1 MGRAGSPIYKGEPGD
16 YDLPFVR
23 SFQLFCPIKI
33 SIFSPIAATLA
44 GSPFAVSLTRPPP
57 AALSTQATLHTV
69 TSTVPNPV
77 ILPLLTLAHPV
88 IQPPLSLHR
97 FFFPSLSLRC
107 CFSLSLLVFFR
118 SLISFNLSSLFFS
131 LSVSTYAI
139 PTSIFNYWLRERSW
153 TTRKKRET
161 KSLTVSACTQ
171 TGACFTAL
179 LRLPSDYAIKRREI
193 ERMGKGESGG
203 RVRRRASWQ
212 KSETNEQRSV
222 RRGFPC
228 KCDRTPGSRNRYGT
242 RCDTQCFKEPN
253 RVGGT

>member
-44 GSPFAVSLTRPPP
+44 GSPFAVSLTPSPPS
-57 AALSTQATLHTV
+57 ALSTQSTLLHTV

-77 ILPLLTLAHPV
+77 ILPLLTLAYPV
-88 IQPPLSLHR
+88 VQPPLSLHR
-97 FFFPSLSLRC
+97 SFFPSLSLC
-107 CFSLSLLVFFR
+107 CFLSFTFFR
-118 SLISFNLSSLFFS
+118 SLISFNLPSLSFFFLSLF

-139 PTSIFNYWLRERSW
+139 PASIFNYWLRERSW
-153 TTRKKRET
+153 TIRKKRET

-179 LRLPSDYAIKRREI
+179 LRLPSDCAIKSREI
-193 ERMGKGESGG
+193 ERQREYGKG
-203 RVRRRASWQ
+203 
-212 KSETNEQRSV
+212 
-222 RRGFPC
+222 
-228 KCDRTPGSRNRYGT
+228 
-242 RCDTQCFKEPN
+242 
-253 RVGGT
+253 

>member
-44 GSPFAVSLTRPPP
+44 GSPFAVSLTPSPP
-57 AALSTQATLHTV
+57 AALSTQSTLLHTV

-77 ILPLLTLAHPV
+77 ILPLLTLAYPV
-88 IQPPLSLHR
+88 VQPPLSLHR
-97 FFFPSLSLRC
+97 SFLPSLSHC
-107 CFSLSLLVFFR
+107 WLSLFYILSLPHLFQSPFSFLFFF
-118 SLISFNLSSLFFS
+118 LSLF

-139 PTSIFNYWLRERSW
+139 PASIFNYWLRERSW
-153 TTRKKRET
+153 TIRKKRET

-179 LRLPSDYAIKRREI
+179 LRLPSDCAIKSREI
-193 ERMGKGESGG
+193 ERERE
-203 RVRRRASWQ
+203 RVWERVSQ
-212 KSETNEQRSV
+212 
-222 RRGFPC
+222 
-228 KCDRTPGSRNRYGT
+228 
-242 RCDTQCFKEPN
+242 
-253 RVGGT
+253 VGG